1 MSFLVIK
8 LHGAASGRQCDDNM
22 ESCQS
27 TIPEKKK
34 KEKKEAEKKRR
45 WVLNWKQKWRGS
57 ETVGGIEVKRW
68 PAGSNTDGWSGD
80 LSEGKIMS

>member
-1 MSFLVIK
+1 MFISFLVIK

-45 WVLNWKQKWRGS
+45 
-57 ETVGGIEVKRW
+57 
-68 PAGSNTDGWSGD
+68 
-80 LSEGKIMS
+80 

>member
-34 KEKKEAEKKRR
+34 KKEKKEAEKKRR
-45 WVLNWKQKWRGS
+45 
-57 ETVGGIEVKRW
+57 
-68 PAGSNTDGWSGD
+68 
-80 LSEGKIMS
+80 